1 MHRSAALRPLDEA
14 AEPIRRLIEYQSP
27 DELHDAIRAVAV
39 AVEQSLRLA
48 LQEDAPAAPAAIDDG
63 SHAASPEPLALGQLV
78 HRLRA
83 RDVISL
89 ETAGS
94 VHELA
99 AADERARISETRPG
113 DSDAAVRAVERLRA
127 DLGARGEA
135 APPDAAGGP
144 SAPSAEASAP
154 ARATPPPVARGRG
167 RWMAWVGAAFAAMF
181 LIGLAW
187 ALAGGGNEDYDAG
200 IAAFRAARWDSAAAA
215 FERVLEDRP
224 VDVTAMLY
232 LSRSYRRQERMR
244 EAADVLREAA
254 RVAPDDG
261 DVRRE
266 LGHLFMELGQPR
278 SAIPH
283 YERAVQRDEE
293 SVAAW
298 GGLLQALRAAGD
310 PRAARLLDDAPPD
323 VQAAFHRPRP

>member
-1 MHRSAALRPLDEA
+1 MDRSAALRPLDEA
-14 AEPIRRLIEYQSP
+14 TEPIRRLVEHQNP
-27 DELHDAIRAVAV
+27 EELRQAIQTVA
-39 AVEQSLRLA
+39 AAAERSLRLA
-48 LQEDAPAAPAAIDDG
+48 LQEDASASAGDPAG
-63 SHAASPEPLALGQLV
+63 AASPQLPPLDQVV

-83 RDVISL
+83 RDMISL

-94 VHELA
+94 IHELSA
-99 AADERARISETRPG
+99 AAERARRAETRPG
-113 DSDAAVRAVERLRA
+113 DSEVVVRAVERLRA
-127 DLGARGEA
+127 DLGPQVD
-135 APPDAAGGP
+135 APPPAGAGKPAAHD
-144 SAPSAEASAP
+144 AEAPAP
-154 ARATPPPVARGRG
+154 ARVGLGIVARGRG
-167 RWMAWVGAAFAAMF
+167 RWMAWVGAAFAAIF

-232 LSRSYRRQERMR
+232 LSRSYRRLGRLR

-261 DVRRE
+261 DVARE
-266 LGHLFMELGQPR
+266 LGHLFMELDRPDAAVQ
-278 SAIPH
+278 H
-283 YERAVQRDEE
+283 YERAVQRDEG

-298 GGLLQALRAAGD
+298 AGLLQALRAADD
-310 PRAARLLDDAPPD
+310 PRAARVLDDAPPD
-323 VQAAFHRPRP
+323 VQAALRRPSP

>member
-1 MHRSAALRPLDEA
+1 
-14 AEPIRRLIEYQSP
+14 
-27 DELHDAIRAVAV
+27 
-39 AVEQSLRLA
+39 
-48 LQEDAPAAPAAIDDG
+48 
-63 SHAASPEPLALGQLV
+63 
-78 HRLRA
+78 
-83 RDVISL
+83 
-89 ETAGS
+89 
-94 VHELA
+94 
-99 AADERARISETRPG
+99 
-113 DSDAAVRAVERLRA
+113 
-127 DLGARGEA
+127 
-135 APPDAAGGP
+135 
-144 SAPSAEASAP
+144 
-154 ARATPPPVARGRG
+154 
-167 RWMAWVGAAFAAMF
+167 MAWVGAAFAAVF

-232 LSRSYRRQERMR
+232 LSRSYRRQGRVR

-278 SAIPH
+278 SAIQH
-283 YERAVQRDEE
+283 YERAVQRDEG

-298 GGLLQALRAAGD
+298 GGLLQALRAAND

-323 VQAAFHRPRP
+323 VQAALRRPGP

>member
-1 MHRSAALRPLDEA
+1 MDRSAALRPLDEA
-14 AEPIRRLIEYQSP
+14 AEPIRRLIEHQSP
-27 DELHDAIRAVAV
+27 EELHDAIRAVAA

-48 LQEDAPAAPAAIDDG
+48 LQEDAPAPAPVDERSD
-63 SHAASPEPLALGQLV
+63 AASPEPPPLDQVV

-113 DSDAAVRAVERLRA
+113 DSDVAVRAVERLRA
-127 DLGARGEA
+127 DLGTRDEA
-135 APPDAAGGP
+135 ASPDAAGGP
-144 SAPSAEASAP
+144 SAPAAEAAGP
-154 ARATPPPVARGRG
+154 ARATPPPVARGGG
-167 RWMAWVGAAFAAMF
+167 RWMAWVGAAFAAVF

-232 LSRSYRRQERMR
+232 LSRSYRRQGRAR

-278 SAIPH
+278 SAIQH
-283 YERAVQRDEE
+283 YERAVQRDEG

-298 GGLLQALRAAGD
+298 GGLLQALRAADD

-323 VQAAFHRPRP
+323 VQAALRRPGP